1 MPGLLLRENQMPYT
15 VSFSRQFR
23 EKLGDD
29 VVNELVDWLNTVEL
43 TYKSELRE
51 HNEIHLQR
59 VEGVIRLETSRLDL
73 KIDKLDA
80 RMGRLETR
88 FDGLETRFDGLETR
102 FDGLGTRFDRLGNEV
117 GALGSSVS
125 VLVSRVD
132 ALASTVDNLVSTVD
146 GLAST
151 VDGLVLSAG
160 GIGGKIEVATAN
172 LRAELLKWMFVF
184 WASSVLLLIGLR

>member
-1 MPGLLLRENQMPYT
+1 MPYT

-88 FDGLETRFDGLETR
+88 FGGLETRFDGLETR
-102 FDGLGTRFDRLGNEV
+102 FDRLENEV

-132 ALASTVDNLVSTVD
+132 ALVSTVFNLASTVD